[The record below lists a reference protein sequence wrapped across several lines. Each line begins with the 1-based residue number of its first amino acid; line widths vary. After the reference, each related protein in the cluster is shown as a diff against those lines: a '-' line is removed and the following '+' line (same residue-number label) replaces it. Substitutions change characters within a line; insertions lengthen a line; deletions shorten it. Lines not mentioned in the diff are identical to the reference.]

1 MTIIETDAVASEAQA
16 YSPGLKVKRRVD
28 VKKIRKLPMHGNV
41 VVKLGDVVDYDTVV
55 AEVKMP
61 GRPYILKAA
70 GILNVDSEELES
82 YLVKKV
88 GDPVKENEV
97 IAQCITMFGL
107 IKKFVRSPIDGVV
120 DNVSALTGRIIVRT
134 HPEPISVNAYVPGR
148 VSEIIED
155 VGAVIET
162 EAAFI
167 QGIFGVGGEA
177 HGNIAVMVSSPE
189 DQLSADAIQS
199 EHKGN
204 ILVSGGIVT
213 FETLK
218 KAVELG
224 VSGII
229 SGGIKEEDLTS
240 FIGHAIGVAIT
251 GEEEIGL
258 TLIITEG
265 FGKMAMSKRTF
276 DLFNEFN
283 GYLAHINGAT
293 QIRAGVQRPEI
304 IIPNKETPP
313 TDEKEEAPSTMRV
326 GTPVRVIQTPYF
338 GENGT
343 VISLPIN
350 LHKVETEADVRVVEV
365 ELNNGK
371 RVTLPRANIEVLD
384 E

>member
-1 MTIIETDAVASEAQA
+1 MTDRETEAVASEAQA

-28 VKKIRKLPMHGNV
+28 LKKMRKLPMHGNV
-41 VVKLGDVVDYDTVV
+41 VVKVGDVVDYDTTI

-70 GILNVDSEELES
+70 GILNIESEELES

-134 HPEPISVNAYVPGR
+134 HPEPVSVDAYIPGR
-148 VSEIIED
+148 VSEVIED

-162 EAAFI
+162 EAALI

-177 HGNIAVMVSSPE
+177 HGKVTVMVRSPE
-189 DQLSADAIQS
+189 DQLFAEAIQP

-204 ILVSGGIVT
+204 ILVSGGVVT
-213 FETLK
+213 SAALK
-218 KAVELG
+218 KAVEFG

-304 IIPNKETPP
+304 IIPNKDTSN
-313 TDEKEEAPSTMRV
+313 TREKEEAPSTMRS
-326 GTPVRVIQTPYF
+326 GTPIRVIQTPYF
-338 GENGT
+338 GENGV

-365 ELNNGK
+365 KLNNGEQ
-371 RVTLPRANIEVLD
+371 VTLPRANVEVID